1 MRQQQQQQ
9 QCTDLVIYL
18 FFDKQYIMNYSLSHF
33 PLAVELLIMA
43 QSRIYYLLLEG
54 PFKGSAEIIGMS
66 LSLWQISC
74 LPLNGVWIGCSTELY
89 PATNWDVI

>member
-1 MRQQQQQQ
+1 MKQQQQQQ
-9 QCTDLVIYL
+9 QCTD
-18 FFDKQYIMNYSLSHF
+18 FFFLDKQYIVNYGLSHF

-54 PFKGSAEIIGMS
+54 LFKGSAEIIVMS

-74 LPLNGVWIGCSTELY
+74 RPLNDVWIGCSTELY